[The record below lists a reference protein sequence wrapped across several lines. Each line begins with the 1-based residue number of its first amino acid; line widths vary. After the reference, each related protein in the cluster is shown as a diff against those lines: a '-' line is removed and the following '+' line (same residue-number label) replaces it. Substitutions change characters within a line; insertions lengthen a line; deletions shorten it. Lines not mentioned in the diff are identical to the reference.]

1 MESLNPHRPYPTVD
15 PSTAADE
22 AAAVWTLRSSS
33 EAVRAVRYAADSGLT
48 IRMVGDPKSESQNSI
63 VVAMAIDG
71 PVRVDPIARTARIPA
86 GTPWTEVEQE
96 VAAHDLA
103 FFDDLDDDRIVS
115 RLLGGSPTSNDTGR
129 GAAAVS
135 IAAVTMVIADARVV
149 TVVAGR
155 DPEILWALRDGAVSL
170 GLVTEVTIALRL
182 PHGGGGVPG
191 GRTRAATDRS
201 IESIRGRLDPYGMF
215 DASHYAKWRSL
226 ELAPATRTEL
236 ANIRN
241 GL

>member
-15 PSTAADE
+15 PPTATDE

-48 IRMVGDPKSESQNSI
+48 IRLVGDPRSECQNSI
-63 VVAMAIDG
+63 VVAIAIDG
-71 PVRVDPIARTARIPA
+71 PVRVDPITRTARIPA
-86 GTPWTEVEQE
+86 GTPWTEVERE

-115 RLLGGSPTSNDTGR
+115 RLLGGSPTSHDSGR

-170 GLVTEVTIALRL
+170 GLVTEVTVALRL
-182 PHGGGGVPG
+182 PHGGGAVPG
-191 GRTRAATDRS
+191 ARTRVETDRS
-201 IESIRGRLDPYGMF
+201 VESIRGRLAPHGMF
-215 DASHYAKWRSL
+215 DASHYSTWRSL
-226 ELAPATRTEL
+226 ELTPATRTEL
-236 ANIRN
+236 SNIRT

>member
-15 PSTAADE
+15 PPTATDE

-48 IRMVGDPKSESQNSI
+48 IRLVGDPKSESQNSI

-71 PVRVDPIARTARIPA
+71 PVRVDPITRTARIPA

-103 FFDDLDDDRIVS
+103 FFDDDHIVS
-115 RLLGGSPTSNDTGR
+115 RLLGGSPTSHDSGR

-135 IAAVTMVIADARVV
+135 IAAVTMVLADARVV
-149 TVVAGR
+149 TVTTGK
-155 DPEILWALRDGAVSL
+155 DPETLWALRDGAVSL
-170 GLVTEVTIALRL
+170 GLVTEVTVALRL
-182 PHGGGGVPG
+182 PHRGGAVPG
-191 GRTRAATDRS
+191 AGTRVETDRS
-201 IESIRGRLDPYGMF
+201 VESIRGRLAPHGMF
-215 DASHYAKWRSL
+215 DASHYSTWRSL
-226 ELAPATRTEL
+226 ELTPATRTEL
-236 ANIRN
+236 SNIRT